1 MNAARANPEGV
12 ALARRVHDFVWDY
25 APSHLTPSEHTL
37 RSYRTALSLYVGWLA
52 GAGVAPS
59 TLSAS
64 DFRAARIESWLIW
77 LADERGNS
85 PQTCN
90 VRLAALR
97 AFCRYVSRHDATFA
111 HLEAEASAVRQRK
124 APKTKVRGM
133 GEAAVSAIVHAPDQ
147 ATRCGRRDVALLVTL
162 YATACRV
169 GELLTMRVSQL
180 RLGDESPHALV
191 RGKGGKARVVY
202 IPRRCVD
209 HLLAYMDEFHG
220 DCPDPDSY
228 LFWSRNH
235 PPGTR
240 PLSRDAVANMLRK
253 HAAAAREV
261 CPEVPEN
268 VTPHTFRHARATHW
282 PEGGMGIAQIS
293 LLLGHASIQTTMD
306 YLDVTVDARAE
317 AIQGISNAPEPE
329 KKWKGSE
336 SALLSYCG
344 LSG

>member
-37 RSYRTALSLYVGWLA
+37 RSYRTALSLYVEWLA
-52 GAGVAPS
+52 SEGVTPS
-59 TLSAS
+59 GLTAS
-64 DFRAARIESWLIW
+64 DFCAARMESWLKW
-77 LADERGNS
+77 LAEDRGNA

-111 HLEAEASAVRQRK
+111 HLEAEALAVRQRK
-124 APKTKVRGM
+124 APKVKVGGM
-133 GEAAVSAIVHAPDQ
+133 SEDAVSALAHAPDQ

-169 GELLTMRVSQL
+169 GELLSMRVSQL
-180 RLGDESPHALV
+180 HLLVESPHALV
-191 RGKGGKARVVY
+191 RGKGGKMRVVY
-202 IPRRCVD
+202 VPERCVD

-220 DCPDPDSY
+220 GSPDPDAY

-235 PPGTR
+235 PAGTH

-253 HAAAAREV
+253 HAARARET
-261 CPEVPEN
+261 CPEVPAT
-268 VTPHTFRHARATHW
+268 VTPHTLRHARASHW
-282 PEGGMGIAQIS
+282 LEHGMGIAQIS
-293 LLLGHASIQTTMD
+293 LLLGHASVQTTMD
-306 YLDVTVDARAE
+306 YLDVTVDARAK
-317 AIQGISNAPEPE
+317 AIQSVSDAPKPE
-329 KKWKGSE
+329 KKWRGSE
-336 SALLSYCG
+336 TTLLSFCG